1 MILHVLGASL
11 GLVTKEVFEIHC
23 CCWSLWMLYNS
34 MLIALHW
41 KTKHPVEL
49 EHIFQ
54 DSGIESV
61 EDSHHFS
68 VQIKYVHHYT
78 SMTYKMKN
86 TYRYEVALLVACR
99 LLHLWYN
106 QRSVIY
112 YSIFYVH
119 AQTFMLSRTWIGNN
133 ALSMNRCKIFYV
145 IANLY
150 TLQDLDLEQCILGEA
165 V

>member
-1 MILHVLGASL
+1 MR
-11 GLVTKEVFEIHC
+11 C

-41 KTKHPVEL
+41 KTKHPVGL

-68 VQIKYVHHYT
+68 VQIKYVHQYT

-86 TYRYEVALLVACR
+86 TYRYEVALLLLHVACCTYGTTR
-99 LLHLWYN
+99 E
-106 QRSVIY
+106 V
-112 YSIFYVH
+112 
-119 AQTFMLSRTWIGNN
+119 
-133 ALSMNRCKIFYV
+133 
-145 IANLY
+145 LY
-150 TLQDLDLEQCILGEA
+150 TTQYFMCMRKALCSAGPGSETMHYR
-165 V
+165 